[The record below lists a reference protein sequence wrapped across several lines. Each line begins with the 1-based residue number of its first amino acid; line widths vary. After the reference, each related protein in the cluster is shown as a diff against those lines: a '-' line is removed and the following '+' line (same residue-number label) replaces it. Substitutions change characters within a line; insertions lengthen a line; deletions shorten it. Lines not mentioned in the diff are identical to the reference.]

1 MIALE
6 DNAID
11 DPKMNVNETGQQLWR
26 LVDTLGIVDND
37 AQMAAVKISDCKAD
51 LPVRGLAIRV
61 RDFGATKPVS
71 AMVIGVP
78 EQPSILARS
87 DRCDL
92 RLRAYPCNCSVGSV
106 IDLRREGRFKGSSG
120 NQPFDL
126 TRRSSLTTRSYSSR
140 GLLIRYMRSPSRSGI
155 AAMIL

>member
-1 MIALE
+1 LHLPVVE
-6 DNAID
+6 GVSGD
-11 DPKMNVNETGQQLWR
+11 DERSYAPFPESSER
-26 LVDTLGIVDND
+26 LVDLDFIARG
-37 AQMAAVKISDCKAD
+37 QGRKISDCKAD

-78 EQPSILARS
+78 VQPSILARS

-155 AAMIL
+155 AQ